1 MTANT
6 HGRSKIRVG
15 TSILL
20 VAVLVAAISP
30 FLPSP
35 VPDRALTTSDVYAPP
50 SVSNWLG
57 TDDAGSDVL
66 LEILRGTQVSLLVGL
81 FASLIS
87 VGVGGSIGLIAGFVG
102 GRVERVLM
110 RITDIVL
117 VLPALPLAIVLV
129 AVTEP
134 GLGNLI
140 LVIGL
145 VGWTGTARL
154 VRAQTLA
161 IKERAFVHR
170 ARAMGSSE
178 PRTLVTHVM
187 PHVLPLIA
195 ANGALVVSQAI
206 LAESTLSFLGL
217 GDPELSSWGRML
229 SFALA
234 RGALSAG
241 AWWALVVP
249 GLAIVSVVLG
259 ATLLGFGLEERAIGG
274 ARRNHLSTGAPRAR
288 RAGRATRAHADAGS
302 EAHPQGEAV
311 APLLS
316 VRNLTV
322 EYPPRGGEPT
332 RALENATFDLRP
344 GEILGLVGE
353 SGCGKTT
360 AMMSMMGLMPEG
372 TEIVSGSIRLDGEE
386 LVGRS
391 DAAVAKRR
399 GRDLGLVAQAAM
411 NALNPVRTVR
421 SQIAESIRHAA
432 VQRGE
437 DAPGDDTID
446 ARIHELLERVDLP
459 TDRASR
465 YPFELS
471 GGMRQ
476 RVVIAMAL
484 AASPRIL
491 LADEPTTALDVI
503 VQDQIL
509 TLLDD
514 LRHELGLAIV
524 LVTHDL
530 GVVAEICD
538 RVVVMYGGTVA
549 ESAGVEETFHAPA
562 HPYTRALLE
571 AFPDLDRPAEELRSI
586 DGFPPRLDPP
596 PAGCRFA
603 SRCPVAEE
611 RCTSTAPTLIRLAQ
625 EHRAACHLLEPVDPE
640 AAS

>member
-1 MTANT
+1 MSTLRHAPT
-6 HGRSKIRVG
+6 HGRTKIRVG
-15 TSILL
+15 ASILV
-20 VAVLVAAISP
+20 VATLIACLSP
-30 FLPSP
+30 WLPSP

-50 SVSNWLG
+50 SSRNWLG
-57 TDDAGSDVL
+57 TDDAGGDIL

-102 GRVERVLM
+102 GRTERLM
-110 RITDIVL
+110 MRVTDIVL

-170 ARAMGSSE
+170 ARALGSSE
-178 PRTLVTHVM
+178 ARTLLTHVM

-241 AWWALVVP
+241 AWWALVAP
-249 GLAIVSVVLG
+249 GLAIVGVVLG

-274 ARRNHLSTGAPRAR
+274 ARRNHLTTGAPRSQR
-288 RAGRATRAHADAGS
+288 RPDTDEDDAS
-302 EAHPQGEAV
+302 PAA
-311 APLLS
+311 ALLE
-316 VRNLTV
+316 VQDLTV
-322 EYPPRGGEPT
+322 EYPPRGGAPT
-332 RALENATFDLRP
+332 RALEDVTFRLQR

-360 AMMSMMGLMPEG
+360 AMMSLMGLLPEG
-372 TEIVSGSIRLDGEE
+372 TEVVRGSIRLDGEE
-386 LVGRS
+386 LIGRT
-391 DAAVAKRR
+391 DAEVARRR
-399 GRDLGLVAQAAM
+399 GRDLGLVAQASM
-411 NALNPVRTVR
+411 NALNPVRTVH
-421 SQIAESIRHAA
+421 SQIAESIRHAHR
-432 VQRGE
+432 QRDE
-437 DAPGDDTID
+437 EPPGDEAVD
-446 ARIHELLERVDLP
+446 ARVRELLERVDLP
-459 TDRASR
+459 TDRATR

-509 TLLDD
+509 SLLDE

-549 ESAGVEETFHAPA
+549 ESAGVEEIFHAPA
-562 HPYTRALLE
+562 HPYTQALLE
-571 AFPDLDRPAEELRSI
+571 AFPDLDRPAQELRSI
-586 DGFPPRLDPP
+586 EGFPPRLDPP
-596 PAGCRFA
+596 PPGCRFA

-611 RCTSTAPTLIRLAQ
+611 RCRRVGPPRVEISRDHL
-625 EHRAACHLLEPVDPE
+625 AACLLLQPDPSEP
-640 AAS
+640 AS

>member
-1 MTANT
+1 MSTATRSST
-6 HGRSKIRVG
+6 HGRTKIRIG
-15 TSILL
+15 ATILL
-20 VAVLVAAISP
+20 VAFLLACMSP
-30 FLPSP
+30 WLPSP
-35 VPDRALTTSDVYAPP
+35 VPDRALTTDDVYARP
-50 SVSNWLG
+50 SAEHWLG
-57 TDDAGSDVL
+57 TDDAGSDIL

-87 VGVGGSIGLIAGFVG
+87 VGVGGSIGLVAGFTG
-102 GRVERVLM
+102 GRVERILM

-161 IKERAFVHR
+161 IKERAFVQR

-178 PRTLVTHVM
+178 TRTLLTHVM

-241 AWWALVVP
+241 AWWALVAP

-274 ARRNHLSTGAPRAR
+274 ARRNHLTTGAPRTR
-288 RAGRATRAHADAGS
+288 RGPSTNTEPEKRIETDA
-302 EAHPQGEAV
+302 P
-311 APLLS
+311 APLLM
-316 VRNLTV
+316 VRDLTV
-322 EYPPRGGEPT
+322 EYPPRGGAPT
-332 RALENATFDLRP
+332 RALEGVSFDLRP
-344 GEILGLVGE
+344 GQILGLVGE

-360 AMMSMMGLMPEG
+360 AMMSLMGLLPEG
-372 TEIVSGSIRLDGEE
+372 TEIVGGSILLDGTE

-391 DAAVAKRR
+391 DTEVARRR
-399 GRDLGLVAQAAM
+399 GRDLGLVAQASM

-432 VQRGE
+432 AQRGRSTPTDE
-437 DAPGDDTID
+437 LID
-446 ARIHELLERVDLP
+446 QRVHELLERVELP

-484 AASPRIL
+484 AAAPRVL

-509 TLLDD
+509 SLLDE
-514 LRHELGLAIV
+514 LRRDLGLTIV

-549 ESAGVEETFHAPA
+549 EAADVEDLFHAPA
-562 HPYTRALLE
+562 HPYTRALLD

-586 DGFPPRLDPP
+586 EGFPPRLDPP
-596 PAGCRFA
+596 PQGCRFV

-611 RCTSTAPTLIRLAQ
+611 RCRAQAPPLIRVASH
-625 EHRAACHLLEPVDPE
+625 HRAACHLLDAVDPK
-640 AAS
+640 SGT

>member
-1 MTANT
+1 MH
-6 HGRSKIRVG
+6 HGQTKIRIG
-15 TSILL
+15 AAILITAAL
-20 VAVLVAAISP
+20 VAIVSP
-30 FLPSP
+30 WLPSP
-35 VPDRALTTSDVYAPP
+35 VPDRTLTTTDVYAPP
-50 SVSNWLG
+50 SGSNWLG
-57 TDDAGSDVL
+57 TDDAGSDIL
-66 LEILRGTQVSLLVGL
+66 LEVLRGTRVSLLVGL

-87 VGVGGSIGLIAGFVG
+87 VGVGGSIGLIAGFLG
-102 GRVERVLM
+102 GRVERLLM
-110 RITDIVL
+110 RVTDIVL

-145 VGWTGTARL
+145 VGWTGSARL

-170 ARAMGSSE
+170 ARALGSSE
-178 PRTLVTHVM
+178 TRTLLTHVM

-241 AWWALVVP
+241 AWWALVAP
-249 GLAIVSVVLG
+249 GLAIVGVVLG

-274 ARRNHLSTGAPRAR
+274 ARRNHLTTGAPRAR
-288 RAGRATRAHADAGS
+288 SVGRAGPDGDERANEGTPE
-302 EAHPQGEAV
+302 EAASPTK
-311 APLLS
+311 PLLA
-316 VRNLTV
+316 VRGLTV
-322 EYPPRGGEPT
+322 EYPPRGGAPT
-332 RALENATFDLRP
+332 RALEQVGFNLEA

-360 AMMSMMGLMPEG
+360 AMMSLMGLLPEG
-372 TEIVSGSIRLDGEE
+372 TEIVAGSIRIDGQE

-391 DAAVAKRR
+391 DTEIARRR

-411 NALNPVRTVR
+411 NALNPVRDVH

-432 VQRGE
+432 LQRGDE
-437 DAPGDDTID
+437 APSAGDVDQ
-446 ARIHELLERVDLP
+446 RVHELLERVDLP

-465 YPFELS
+465 FPFELS

-484 AASPRIL
+484 AANPRIL

-509 TLLDD
+509 TLLDE
-514 LRHELGLAIV
+514 LRNDLGLAIV

-538 RVVVMYGGTVA
+538 QVVVMYGGTVA
-549 ESAGVEETFHAPA
+549 ESAPVDDLFHAPA

-586 DGFPPRLDPP
+586 EGFPPRLDPP
-596 PAGCRFA
+596 PPGCRFA
-603 SRCPVAEE
+603 SRCSLVEE
-611 RCTSTAPTLIRLAQ
+611 RCRVEAPPLVRLSAGR
-625 EHRAACHLLEPVDPE
+625 RASCHLLEPSEEPD
-640 AAS
+640 A